1 MVTII
6 HPSRSRPKIAYET
19 ALKWIQ
25 RIGLPETE
33 FEYILSLDNDDPELW
48 SYKNKFPCLNF
59 TIFRSD
65 NRSAI
70 DAINTPAKFYSAYR
84 GQEENSKDFLIVISD
99 DFDCPNDWGKTLE
112 RSIGDEQDR
121 CYKTTDGIQDWI
133 ITLPIMGWKYYNRFG
148 YIYHPSYSHMFCD
161 TELTCVAE
169 MTGRWAQLS
178 SNGDCLTFKH
188 LCESIPKDDLNKRND
203 ATFDEGKRNFIERK
217 KRSFDLKP
225 EDIKFPMTDNVYTIM
240 Q

>member
-19 ALKWIQ
+19 ALRWIE

-48 SYKNKFPCLNF
+48 NYKNHFPCLNF
-59 TIFRSD
+59 TIFRGD

-70 DAINTPAKFYSAYR
+70 DAINFPAKFYSAYR

-99 DFDCPNDWGKTLE
+99 DFDCPEDWGRALKK
-112 RSIGDEQDR
+112 SICNDLDR
-121 CYKTTDGIQDWI
+121 VYKTEDGIQDWI
-133 ITLPIMGWKYYNRFG
+133 ITLPIMGWDYYKRFG
-148 YIYHPSYSHMFCD
+148 YVYHPSYSHMFAD

-169 MTGRWAQLS
+169 MTVGWSQLL
-178 SNGDCLTFKH
+178 GAPVTFKH

-203 ATFDEGKRNFIERK
+203 STFEEGRKNFIERK
-217 KRSFDLKP
+217 KRNFDLKP
-225 EDIKFPMTDNVYTIM
+225 EEIKFPMPNNVYTRM